1 MWIVAVALGV
11 AQQVL
16 AAAPVQTWTQQVAGN
31 EYLIVRADLHGADVT
46 LHWLRPDG
54 TPWGDVAP
62 LLADLGRNG
71 RTAWM
76 VSNAG
81 MYGMDARPVGV
92 HVENRKILHAFA
104 PPRPGSGNFS
114 WLPNGVLVI
123 GNGRAA
129 VVESSRYPAV
139 ATTARYASQSGP
151 LLVHNG
157 NLHPGFVPS
166 SQHRNVRNGVGVDK
180 TGRVVFAISQGPVT
194 FYDFAQLFRK
204 TLHCSNALYLDG
216 SISAMATPEQTV
228 RGPHPAALVGLWAVT
243 TPRTRAK

>member
-1 MWIVAVALGV
+1 
-11 AQQVL
+11 VL